1 MAHALPIS
9 IYRVRRDAESVQDK
23 GAARYGNGDVTR
35 EEERSSVSEDA
46 RPSDILDEATLCVQ
60 GCDAKQE
67 PGVESQVAR
76 VRISYTYVSD

>member
-1 MAHALPIS
+1 MLNQCKT
-9 IYRVRRDAESVQDK
+9 R

-46 RPSDILDEATLCVQ
+46 RSSDILDEAALCVQ

-67 PGVESQVAR
+67 PSVESQVAR
-76 VRISYTYVSD
+76 VRIFYTFVSD